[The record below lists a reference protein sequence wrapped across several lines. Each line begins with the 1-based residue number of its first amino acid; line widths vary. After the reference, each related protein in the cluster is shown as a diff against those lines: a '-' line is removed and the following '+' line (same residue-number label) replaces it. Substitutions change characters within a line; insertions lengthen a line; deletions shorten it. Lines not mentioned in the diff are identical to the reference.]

1 MGRLD
6 REKAAIRAMIEARK
20 NRKITY
26 LDYPEGL
33 ERDAYCISEFFRVRS
48 LDPIYGDEY
57 KEGEVPPSYEDCLA
71 LSIRGALDPEYRAR
85 RRMERPGGTPML
97 WDRKQLGLE
106 TDDDLYE
113 WCLAEELKE
122 QPKHDADLDALSFDP
137 VEWLAA
143 YEKKG
148 SRWH

>member
-1 MGRLD
+1 MGRLE
-6 REKAAIRAMIEARK
+6 REKATLKAMIEARK
-20 NRKITY
+20 NRKTTY
-26 LDYPEGL
+26 LDYPEGI
-33 ERDAYCISEFFRVRS
+33 ERNAYCMSEFFRVRCEDS
-48 LDPIYGDEY
+48 MFDE
-57 KEGEVPPSYEDCLA
+57 EGPPPSYEECLA
-71 LSIRGALDPEYRAR
+71 WSIRYHSSSEYRAR

-97 WDRKQLGLE
+97 WDRKQPGIE